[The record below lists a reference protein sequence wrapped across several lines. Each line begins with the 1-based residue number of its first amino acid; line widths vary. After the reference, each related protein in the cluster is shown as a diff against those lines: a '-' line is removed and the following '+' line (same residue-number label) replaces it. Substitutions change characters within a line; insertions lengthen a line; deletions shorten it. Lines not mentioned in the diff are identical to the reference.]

1 MNKPKSSFS
10 IILNY
15 LRNNMTHNHVK
26 GITLKELGEL
36 SGVTESYLS
45 QLELGKRI
53 PSRSTI
59 KRLSQALTKDSLLPY
74 VVVERFLNGLL
85 GRNSMNRN
93 DLIAIASACRTT
105 TNDLQ
110 NLGGFTV
117 TKRFS
122 LNSLLLSESV
132 ELDGQVLTAEEMK
145 LFKSFLELLRLNRKQ
160 Q

>member
-1 MNKPKSSFS
+1 
-10 IILNY
+10 
-15 LRNNMTHNHVK
+15 
-26 GITLKELGEL
+26 
-36 SGVTESYLS
+36 
-45 QLELGKRI
+45 
-53 PSRSTI
+53 
-59 KRLSQALTKDSLLPY
+59 
-74 VVVERFLNGLL
+74 
-85 GRNSMNRN
+85 MNRN

>member
-53 PSRSTI
+53 PSRLTI
-59 KRLSQALTKDSLLPY
+59 KRLSQALTMDSLLPS
-74 VVVERFLNGLL
+74 VVVDRF
-85 GRNSMNRN
+85 
-93 DLIAIASACRTT
+93 
-105 TNDLQ
+105 
-110 NLGGFTV
+110 
-117 TKRFS
+117 
-122 LNSLLLSESV
+122 
-132 ELDGQVLTAEEMK
+132 
-145 LFKSFLELLRLNRKQ
+145 
-160 Q
+160 

>member
-15 LRNNMTHNHVK
+15 LRNNMTHNHVR
-26 GITLKELGEL
+26 GITLKELGE
-36 SGVTESYLS
+36 SAGVTESYLS
-45 QLELGKRI
+45 QLELGKRT
-53 PSRSTI
+53 PSRATI
-59 KRLSQALTKDSLLPY
+59 KRLSQALTADSLLPY

-85 GRNSMNRN
+85 GRNSMTRN

-105 TNDLQ
+105 TSDLQ
-110 NLGGFTV
+110 NLGGFTI

-145 LFKSFLELLRLNRKQ
+145 LFKSFLELLRINRKQ
-160 Q
+160 K

>member
-53 PSRSTI
+53 PSRLTI
-59 KRLSQALTKDSLLPY
+59 KRLSQALTRDSLLPY

-132 ELDGQVLTAEEMK
+132 ELDGQVLTEVEMK
-145 LFKSFLELLRLNRKQ
+145 LFMSFLELLRLN
-160 Q
+160 